1 MYPFNITGNIFDSNT
16 ILAPFRPT
24 DCIVNTLFDALLKLS
39 YVIKS
44 LKTLPLG
51 YFSSVKDMKCQN
63 KLINF
68 VSIIRK
74 VILHYNYNITLE
86 SHNF

>member
-44 LKTLPLG
+44 LG

-74 VILHYNYNITLE
+74 VLSHYDRTLE